1 MRKIE
6 EKGKYNI
13 GDYITSK
20 NGKLEIKNDKKR
32 LITFAEAELKEWQ
45 KALNKAEKEIEEW
58 QKFLENL
65 KKGKL

>member
-13 GDYITSK
+13 GDHITTK
-20 NGKLEIKNDKKR
+20 NGKLVIANDKKR
-32 LITFAEAELKEWQ
+32 LIAY
-45 KALNKAEKEIEEW
+45 AEKEIKEW

-65 KKGKL
+65 KKGKI